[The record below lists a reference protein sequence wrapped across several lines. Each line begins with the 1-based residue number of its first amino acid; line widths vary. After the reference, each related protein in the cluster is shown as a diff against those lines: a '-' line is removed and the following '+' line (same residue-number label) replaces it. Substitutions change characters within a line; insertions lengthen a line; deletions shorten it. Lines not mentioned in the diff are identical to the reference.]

1 MTDKYYTFPDE
12 ATAKSLL
19 YRIEGAVEA
28 NEELGIEAKEGYEV
42 GNFQNIDTIGLI
54 YKPTGR
60 SVKSS
65 MGTFEPVMAPIEGW
79 HVNIRLVEGED
90 ASALEQYTV
99 QPVTPNRVWAD

>member
-28 NEELGIEAKEGYEV
+28 NEELGIEAQAGYEV

-54 YKPTGR
+54 YKPTGETQE
-60 SVKSS
+60 SELGPV
-65 MGTFEPVMAPIEGW
+65 PVMAPVAGW
-79 HVNIRLVEGED
+79 HVNIRLVDGED
-90 ASALEQYTV
+90 ASALESYAV
-99 QPVTPNRVWAD
+99 NPVTPARVWA